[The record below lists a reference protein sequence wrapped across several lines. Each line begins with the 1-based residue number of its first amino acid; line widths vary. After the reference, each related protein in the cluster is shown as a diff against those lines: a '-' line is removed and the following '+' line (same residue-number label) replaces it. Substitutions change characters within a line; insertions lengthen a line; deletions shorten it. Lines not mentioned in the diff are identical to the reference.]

1 MIIQLHSPA
10 ALSALFSFER
20 SVSVHRISLDAEVL
34 VCRGGDETAAG
45 HVLTRWGAAAYI
57 QLHCGGANSSQKR
70 RVLFYFTASES
81 QRWPLPNGLHGS
93 NSMRAED
100 RWKYQLCDL
109 GL

>member
-1 MIIQLHSPA
+1 L
-10 ALSALFSFER
+10 
-20 SVSVHRISLDAEVL
+20 
-34 VCRGGDETAAG
+34 
-45 HVLTRWGAAAYI
+45 

-70 RVLFYFTASES
+70 RVLFYFTVSEA

-93 NSMRAED
+93 NSIRAED